1 MQTFYSGIQE
11 EEANSTI
18 KQELL
23 YKEEDVSED
32 EEETMEEEDEE
43 DLDTEME
50 GIVSDTDDKTGIVKD
65 DMLAMVNIGVLR
77 WCDKSQKRLL
87 LRIYRSLTIK
97 YKEW

>member
-87 LRIYRSLTIK
+87 LRI
-97 YKEW
+97 